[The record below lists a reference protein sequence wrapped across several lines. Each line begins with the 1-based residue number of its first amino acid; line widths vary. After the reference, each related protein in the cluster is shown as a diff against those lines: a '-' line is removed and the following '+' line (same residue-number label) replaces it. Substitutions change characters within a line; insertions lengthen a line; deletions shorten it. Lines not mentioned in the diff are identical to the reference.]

1 MLRSL
6 AVAQLAVVF
15 LLTNGAVLLVK
26 SYQNVLNTPQVFDT
40 DQVLTA
46 NISLAGGEGDP
57 VADQARVDFWE
68 SIVERCDA
76 LPGVERSA
84 VTTKLPLEGG
94 SYNGSVLVE
103 GESYDP
109 ERQTELI
116 ERSFVSPGY
125 FEAMGI
131 PLLAGRAMESNEGT
145 DAERVAVVNRAFV
158 DLYWPNQNALGQ
170 RIRQDAEHSEWSAV
184 VVGVVENV
192 RQWGA
197 EYRALPEIYQPY
209 QHYPEPDSMLIVR
222 GSGEVTKLVPAI
234 RRQVLD
240 LDANQPISNVRT
252 MEQVLSGATRGRQF
266 LLLLVS
272 LFAVIAVLLAAA
284 GVFGIMSHNVAQR
297 TREIGIRVA
306 FGAVPADLVSMVLRQ
321 AVWLA
326 GFGLVVGS
334 VLFLLSGGVIRNQL
348 YGVSSVAALPLATGA
363 LILLIVAFVAS
374 VVPAMRVGRLDP
386 NRALRGD

>member
-1 MLRSL
+1 
-6 AVAQLAVVF
+6 
-15 LLTNGAVLLVK
+15 GAVLLVK
-26 SYQNVLNTPQVFDT
+26 SYQNVLKTPQVFDT
-40 DQVLTA
+40 EQVLTA
-46 NISLAGGEGDP
+46 KISLAGGEGDP

-68 SIVERCDA
+68 SIVERCGA
-76 LPGVERSA
+76 MPGVERAA
-84 VTTKLPLEGG
+84 VTTKLPIEGG

-158 DLYWPNQNALGQ
+158 DLYWPNQNPLGQ

-209 QHYPEPDSMLIVR
+209 YHYPEPDSMLVVR

-240 LDANQPISNVRT
+240 LDANQPISDVRT
-252 MEQVLSGATRGRQF
+252 MGQVLSGATRGRQF

-306 FGAVPADLVSMVLRQ
+306 FGAVSSDLISMVLRQ
-321 AVWLA
+321 AARLA
-326 GFGLVVGS
+326 VVGLVLGS
-334 VLFLLSGGVIRNQL
+334 ILFLLFGGVIKSQL
-348 YGVSSVAALPLATGA
+348 YGVGVITVMPLAVGALTLFSVALA
-363 LILLIVAFVAS
+363 AS
-374 VVPAMRVGRLDP
+374 VVPALRVARFDP
-386 NRALRGD
+386 NVVLRGE